1 MKPNRGVITA
11 AQVSTAKPTRVL
23 IDTSVVVEAMTNDR
37 ASHSEASELLT
48 AIEDAGAEV
57 VFSRLLE
64 LEALQSAAYVA
75 GSRVGDRRAGLRDG
89 RVRRSSRRIADDVR
103 AAWHEYLRRN
113 RWQRVELHTIADDIH
128 DVMFSTGLS
137 SYDAVHAVS
146 AIAAGCDAI
155 ATLDS
160 DFGRLPPGQVATI
173 ITTPHRLDRTRRLR
187 ATV

>member
-1 MKPNRGVITA
+1 MKADRGVITA
-11 AQVSTAKPTRVL
+11 AQISNASPGRVL
-23 IDTSVVVEAMTNDR
+23 IDTSVVVEAMTVDGATHADAN
-37 ASHSEASELLT
+37 ALLT
-48 AIEDAGAEV
+48 AVEDAGAEV

-64 LEALQSAAYVA
+64 LETLQSAAYVA
-75 GSRVGDRRAGLRDG
+75 GRRVGDRRAGLCDG

-103 AAWHEYLRRN
+103 AAWLEYLHRN
-113 RWQRVELHTIADDIH
+113 RWQRVELHTIADGIP

-160 DFGRLPPGQVATI
+160 DFGRLPPGQVAMI